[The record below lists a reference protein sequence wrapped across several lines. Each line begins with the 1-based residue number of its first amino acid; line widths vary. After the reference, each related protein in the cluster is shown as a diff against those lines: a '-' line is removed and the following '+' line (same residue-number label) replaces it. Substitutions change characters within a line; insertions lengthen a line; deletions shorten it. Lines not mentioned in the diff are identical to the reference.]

1 MTGFNKE
8 YMETLQTIEEILNC
22 KQTRREVQLIFALE
36 GVEDLVRLLQEELN
50 NMREEI
56 C

>member
-1 MTGFNKE
+1 MGFNQE
-8 YMETLQTIEEILNC
+8 YMETLRTIEEILQC

-36 GVEDLVRLLQEELN
+36 GMEDLVKLLKEELN